1 AAGVNGFA
9 EVRYDAAG
17 VRTVP
22 VLQLLAEPAAELA
35 TELATELAGNTP
47 LGPDDVVLVS
57 GGGKGITAECAL
69 AMSRDSGAKLAL
81 LGRADPADDTE
92 LADNLARMA
101 AAGVEYEYVRADVT
115 NAEQVRDA
123 VAQAVAAL
131 GGPVTAVLHG
141 AGRNEPTALTSLDEA
156 AFRRTLAPKIT
167 GLRALLAAV
176 DPEQVKLLITFG
188 SIIGRAGLRG
198 EAHYS
203 TANDW
208 MTELTVD
215 WQRQHPHCRAL
226 ALEWSVWSGAGM
238 GERLGAGEALVRDGI
253 TPIPTD
259 EGIAVLRRAL
269 ADDSVGP
276 VVVVT
281 GRIEGLPTV
290 TREHQDVPL
299 LRFLDRTL
307 VHYPGIELVVET
319 DLADGSDP
327 YLSDHLLDGDLLF
340 PAVLGMEAMT
350 QVATAVSG
358 HGAPP
363 VVENAEFLRP
373 VVVARGGSTTV
384 RLAALVRPG
393 NAVDVVIRS
402 AETGYAAD
410 HFRATLRFPRPE
422 LVAEPGADQ
431 AHGLPAIPV

>member
-1 AAGVNGFA
+1 
-9 EVRYDAAG
+9 
-17 VRTVP
+17 
-22 VLQLLAEPAAELA
+22 
-35 TELATELAGNTP
+35 
-47 LGPDDVVLVS
+47 
-57 GGGKGITAECAL
+57 
-69 AMSRDSGAKLAL
+69 
-81 LGRADPADDTE
+81 
-92 LADNLARMA
+92 
-101 AAGVEYEYVRADVT
+101 
-115 NAEQVRDA
+115 
-123 VAQAVAAL
+123 
-131 GGPVTAVLHG
+131 
-141 AGRNEPTALTSLDEA
+141 
-156 AFRRTLAPKIT
+156 
-167 GLRALLAAV
+167 
-176 DPEQVKLLITFG
+176 

-198 EAHYS
+198 EAHYA

-215 WQRQHPHCRAL
+215 WQREHPHCRAL

-238 GERLGAGEALVRDGI
+238 GERLGVVEALIRDGI
-253 TPIPTD
+253 TPRPTD
-259 EGIAVLRRAL
+259 EGIAVLRRVL

-281 GRIEGLPTV
+281 GGIEGLPTV
-290 TREHQDVPL
+290 TGEHQDVPL

-373 VVVARGGSTTV
+373 VVVAPGGSTTV

-393 NAVDVVIRS
+393 NAGDVVSRS
-402 AETGYAAD
+402 AEAGYAAAPL
-410 HFRATLRFPRPE
+410 RATLRFPRRE

-431 AHGLPAIPV
+431 AHGLPAIPVDPAGELYGSVLFQGRRFQRLLGYRRAAARQAVAEIARAGT